1 MIEIRIE
8 NDNEMVRYEPV
19 MNELRAI
26 ALWITE
32 NGPGLPRGMS
42 ASFSWEG
49 DMFMLIK
56 HYSRKFAEDID
67 RVGSVEPPSVEL
79 LKNAMFTLRRI
90 LGITDEDVAK
100 AYEMQLYKGSGFWE
114 MRRFLGQFNDI
125 AEELSES
132 PPDNIVTAGISGCV
146 VGEYLALKLEKEK
159 GLSIPVEHMVFAREG
174 IMPSAGVLP
183 VAFELK
189 GPAIL
194 LVEDA
199 VQEARTLSVM
209 MDTLRAVRGDTSF
222 SLFALEIED
231 NQAVN
236 ELLSG
241 FSKVYTFE
249 E

>member
-1 MIEIRIE
+1 M
-8 NDNEMVRYEPV
+8 
-19 MNELRAI
+19 
-26 ALWITE
+26 
-32 NGPGLPRGMS
+32 
-42 ASFSWEG
+42 
-49 DMFMLIK
+49 
-56 HYSRKFAEDID
+56 
-67 RVGSVEPPSVEL
+67 
-79 LKNAMFTLRRI
+79 
-90 LGITDEDVAK
+90 
-100 AYEMQLYKGSGFWE
+100 
-114 MRRFLGQFNDI
+114 
-125 AEELSES
+125 
-132 PPDNIVTAGISGCV
+132 
-146 VGEYLALKLEKEK
+146 ALKLEKEK

>member
-8 NDNEMVRYEPV
+8 NYNEMVRYEPV

-56 HYSRKFAEDID
+56 HYSRKFAEDIA
-67 RVGSVEPPSVEL
+67 RVGSVEPPNVEL
-79 LKNAMFTLRRI
+79 LKNAMFTLRKI

-132 PPDNIVTAGISGCV
+132 PPII
-146 VGEYLALKLEKEK
+146 
-159 GLSIPVEHMVFAREG
+159 LSPRE
-174 IMPSAGVLP
+174 
-183 VAFELK
+183 F
-189 GPAIL
+189 
-194 LVEDA
+194 
-199 VQEARTLSVM
+199 
-209 MDTLRAVRGDTSF
+209 RA
-222 SLFALEIED
+222 A
-231 NQAVN
+231 
-236 ELLSG
+236 
-241 FSKVYTFE
+241 
-249 E
+249 